1 MAQSTLCDTCG
12 LVEHQ
17 NQYVRGPNVLWTCD
31 GCWAEW
37 ILARGAEII
46 AARAQLEEA
55 AVAVAAG
62 PMTIEEAG
70 PAETPEARPRPQE
83 AETAATAGSAGV
95 AQAGEDDRPADDQ
108 RGDDRLEPGTGGGAE
123 PG

>member
-31 GCWAEW
+31 ACWADW

-46 AARAQLEEA
+46 AARTAPAEE

-70 PAETPEARPRPQE
+70 PAETPEARPRPE
-83 AETAATAGSAGV
+83 AEVDAATAGSAG
-95 AQAGEDDRPADDQ
+95 QQETGEDDPPADD
-108 RGDDRLEPGTGGGAE
+108 RGGNDRPQPREGDRDEP
-123 PG
+123 